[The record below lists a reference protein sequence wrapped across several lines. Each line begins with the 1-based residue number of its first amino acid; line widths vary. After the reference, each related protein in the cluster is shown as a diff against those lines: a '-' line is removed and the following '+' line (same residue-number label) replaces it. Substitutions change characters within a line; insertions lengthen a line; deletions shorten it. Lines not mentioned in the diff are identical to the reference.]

1 MQAPT
6 EPRGWVRR
14 LPGVEQRV
22 AEVGSVSEEKTTI
35 DRYFR
40 FESNRV
46 GMILLQEWNYR
57 IPALYNHFSGDYC

>member
-1 MQAPT
+1 M
-6 EPRGWVRR
+6 
-14 LPGVEQRV
+14 EQRV

-46 GMILLQEWNYR
+46 GMILLQVWNYH
-57 IPALYNHFSGDYC
+57 IPALYNPF